1 MLCPKYVINLTN
13 CEYRIYIFIYLKD
26 LGWSSRPGLSLGRLR
41 GPTQPCA
48 RFRRDSKMNPG
59 KEEEKDGEGGDEDEV
74 AVGGALTA
82 SLECLSRCL

>member
-1 MLCPKYVINLTN
+1 MLHQFVILFKSDCIFRPNLWL
-13 CEYRIYIFIYLKD
+13 R
-26 LGWSSRPGLSLGRLR
+26 RLR
-41 GPTQPCA
+41 GRMPPPCV